1 MRDHISLRAHPKP
14 SWNGSAFTSRKLL
27 KLLQSTWERSRN
39 SSVATAAPDPAVAG
53 PGRRK
58 HMKFS
63 KFGRA
68 TLAAVLSLGVAA
80 AFTACGPNG
89 YNNTVDY
96 VYVTNSKNSP
106 GQINVYYTDARS
118 GALTQITGSPFPSGG
133 SDPVGLVTSPNFKFL
148 YVVNKGQ
155 GSAGSGIV
163 EFSIG

>member
-1 MRDHISLRAHPKP
+1 MRDHISLQAHARP

-27 KLLQSTWERSRN
+27 KLLQSTWEISRN
-39 SSVATAAPDPAVAG
+39 SSVAKAAPDPDAEG

-58 HMKFS
+58 RMKFS

-96 VYVTNSKNSP
+96 VYVTNSKPNP
-106 GQINVYYTDARS
+106 GQINVYYADAQS
-118 GALTQITGSPFPSGG
+118 GALTQIKDSPYITQYRN
-133 SDPVGLVTSPNFKFL
+133 PVGLVTSPNFKNL
-148 YVVNKGQ
+148 YVIFHDDNV
-155 GSAGSGIV
+155 IV
-163 EFSIG
+163 QFTIGTD

>member
-1 MRDHISLRAHPKP
+1 
-14 SWNGSAFTSRKLL
+14 
-27 KLLQSTWERSRN
+27 
-39 SSVATAAPDPAVAG
+39 
-53 PGRRK
+53 
-58 HMKFS
+58 MKFR

-96 VYVTNSKNSP
+96 VYVTNAKNNP

-118 GALTQITGSPFPSGG
+118 GALTQISGSPFSSGG
-133 SDPVGLVTSPNFKFL
+133 IDPVGLVTSPNFKFL

-155 GSAGSGIV
+155 GGSAGAGIM
-163 EFSIG
+163 EFSIGANAALSLEHSYAPAGSLTDPNAVAI

>member
-1 MRDHISLRAHPKP
+1 MRDHISLQAHARP

-39 SSVATAAPDPAVAG
+39 SSVATAAPDPVVHG

-58 HMKFS
+58 RMKFS

-68 TLAAVLSLGVAA
+68 TLAAVSSLGVAA

-96 VYVTNSKNSP
+96 VYVTNAKT

-118 GALTQITGSPFPSGG
+118 GALTQITGSPFSSGG
-133 SDPVGLVTSPNFKFL
+133 TDPVG
-148 YVVNKGQ
+148 
-155 GSAGSGIV
+155 
-163 EFSIG
+163 